1 MGESRTAP
9 IRILPSLST
18 MIGLSTGSNFGGA
31 LKLLT
36 GLELLQAAVM
46 ITDMMKPIELSNLV
60 IAYS

>member
-1 MGESRTAP
+1 
-9 IRILPSLST
+9 

-36 GLELLQAAVM
+36 GLELLHAA
-46 ITDMMKPIELSNLV
+46 ITMTAIKKTKELSNLV